1 MKTTQPENSMKKSLL
16 LIPLASV
23 VCLFTGC
30 AALTRTTTDVGLG
43 AGGAAIGG
51 VLSKGNPL
59 AIVGGAAGGVLLG
72 EGLHY
77 ANGKLNNQSYQ
88 TGYDKGRSDAVKQQ
102 YWLYVSL
109 QQAKAGDEGRVRLY
123 QVQLPEQVIDGV
135 IFKPTTQFLRI
146 EQ

>member
-1 MKTTQPENSMKKSLL
+1 MKKLL
-16 LIPLASV
+16 IQFIPLAGV